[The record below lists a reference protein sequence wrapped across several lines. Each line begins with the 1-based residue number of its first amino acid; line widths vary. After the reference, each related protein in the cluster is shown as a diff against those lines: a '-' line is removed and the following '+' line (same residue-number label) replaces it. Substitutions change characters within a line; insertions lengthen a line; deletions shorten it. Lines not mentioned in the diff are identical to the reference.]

1 MAQASGTG
9 HNLMPVHRPEAAR
22 PMGEWQPGR
31 GTWNRTARIRR
42 VESLGGGYCR
52 MDSCRSDPCWGT
64 SFISAGRL
72 AKVGT
77 RISVGDPLAAT
88 SDPFL
93 RVHLV
98 YFGLVL
104 KCLDERFGERHQLG
118 CSHIRPGRASRT
130 VPAGNLFF
138 VPVPEV
144 KRRGRKRVFSTAFPL
159 ALIDRGRERM
169 DFPSIFSII
178 HHETAEYKQVN
189 RIFD

>member
-1 MAQASGTG
+1 
-9 HNLMPVHRPEAAR
+9 
-22 PMGEWQPGR
+22 
-31 GTWNRTARIRR
+31 
-42 VESLGGGYCR
+42 

-93 RVHLV
+93 RVHLAC
-98 YFGLVL
+98 FGLVL
-104 KCLDERFGERHQLG
+104 KRLDERFGERHQLG
-118 CSHIRPGRASRT
+118 RSHIHPGQASQT
-130 VPAGNLFF
+130 APAGIMSF

-144 KRRGRKRVFSTAFPL
+144 KRLGRKRVFAAVFPL
-159 ALIDRGRERM
+159 ALIDRGREFM

-178 HHETAEYKQVN
+178 HHETTEYK
-189 RIFD
+189 